1 MEPRKPRRGI
11 DKNFLMEIDAN
22 EVVTKFFESVEPYFK
37 VIFEENRKLT
47 LSEKN
52 TFHYMYVHKNAHTLA
67 NIYFTIINQLQQRI
81 KAGFEY
87 SINSLKQYPVDET
100 FTQHVKDEL
109 DKFAYAKDV
118 LLFVFKTQKYS
129 NSAASGIPVD
139 KIVHEYWDRDYYNLL
154 KERIELPEDSHA
166 LFAHLNQN

>member
-1 MEPRKPRRGI
+1 MEPRTKRPMYHR
-11 DKNFLMEIDAN
+11 N
-22 EVVTKFFESVEPYFK
+22 EKVIQSNESVKRFFENAEPYFK
-37 VIFEENRKLT
+37 AIFEENKKLT
-47 LSEKN
+47 ISEKM
-52 TFHYMYVHKNAHTLA
+52 TFKNLFEDFNQNVLS
-67 NIYFTIINQLQQRI
+67 NIYDMIIKLFQQRI

-87 SINSLKQYPVDET
+87 SINSLKQYSVDET

-118 LLFVFKTQKYS
+118 LLFVFKTQKYGK
-129 NSAASGIPVD
+129 ATGSGVPVD

-154 KERIELPEDSHA
+154 KERIQLPEEAHA